1 MTQRDLRLY
10 LSAGETLPSSI
21 SWMLEDG
28 YLWLSAGDEEESTTT
43 LGLWGPGD
51 IVIPSMF
58 SDRQV
63 KLCSLSAVQVE
74 EKLVSEEEHQTFVNE
89 QALQLASLLQISRV
103 RQAEE
108 RLFRFLLWLGERF
121 GRVNSQGVSLSFR
134 DMNLTHR
141 NLAEMTG
148 LTRVTVTKALLRF
161 RKEQRLC
168 KQGHDELLRPNSNR

>member
-10 LSAGETLPSSI
+10 LSAGETLPSSL

-28 YLWLSAGDEEESTTT
+28 YLWLSAWNEEDSTTT

-51 IVIPSMF
+51 LVIPSMF
-58 SDRQV
+58 SDRHV
-63 KLCSLSAVQVE
+63 RLCSLSAVQVE
-74 EKLVSEEEHQTFVNE
+74 ERVATEAEHQAFVNR
-89 QALQLASLLQISRV
+89 QALQLASLLQISRI
-103 RQAEE
+103 RHAEE
-108 RLFRFLLWLGERF
+108 RRFRFLLWLGERC

-148 LTRVTVTKALLRF
+148 MTRVTVTKALIRF

-168 KQGHDELLRPNSNR
+168 KQGNDELLRLNSGV

>member
-10 LSAGETLPSSI
+10 LSAGEVLPSSI
-21 SWMLEDG
+21 SWMLDDG
-28 YLWLSAGDEEESTTT
+28 YLWLSAWDEEESTTT

-58 SDRQV
+58 SDRHVQ
-63 KLCSLSAVQVE
+63 LRSLSAVKVE
-74 EKLVSEEEHQTFVNE
+74 EKIVSEAEYQAFVSQ
-89 QALQLASLLQISRV
+89 QALQLASLLQISRI

-148 LTRVTVTKALLRF
+148 LTRVTVTKALIHF

-168 KQGHDELLRPNSNR
+168 KQGNDELLRPISRR

>member
-10 LSAGETLPSSI
+10 LSAGEVLPSSI

-28 YLWLSAGDEEESTTT
+28 YLWLSAWDEEESTTT

-58 SDRQV
+58 SDRHVQ
-63 KLCSLSAVQVE
+63 LRSLSAVKVE
-74 EKLVSEEEHQTFVNE
+74 EKIVSEAEYQAFVSQ
-89 QALQLASLLQISRV
+89 QALQLASLLQISRI

-148 LTRVTVTKALLRF
+148 LTRVTVTKALIHF

-168 KQGHDELLRPNSNR
+168 KQGNDELLRPISRR